1 VKLANKKNSHPELV
15 EGRKLAMQRDDWRS
29 RRSLLALALLPLA
42 ACGFHPLY
50 SEAVQREEN
59 PQLAGIIV
67 EPIPDRYGQ
76 QLEWELR
83 EALNPEGLTVKPLYR
98 LVVGVQV
105 QRIDLGIQRDA
116 TSTRGRVDA
125 YATLTL
131 ADVNTGRKIYA
142 SRAQST
148 SAFNILQDGY
158 ASEVAEEDAR
168 TRTARDLTDQI
179 RLRLVLFLRDRPT
192 TPVKS

>member
-1 VKLANKKNSHPELV
+1 MSAKRKIPHYELV
-15 EGRKLAMQRDDWRS
+15 EGRKLAMQRHHWCS
-29 RRSLLALALLPLA
+29 RRSLLALGLLPLA

-76 QLEWELR
+76 QLELALR
-83 EALNPEGLTVKPLYR
+83 EALNPEGLNVKPLYR

-116 TSTRGRVDA
+116 TSTRGRVEA

-131 ADVNTGRKIYA
+131 VDVKTHRRIYA
-142 SRAQST
+142 SRTQST
-148 SAFNILQDGY
+148 SAFNVLQDAY
-158 ASEVAEEDAR
+158 AAEVAEEDAR
-168 TRTARDLTDQI
+168 TRTVQDLTDQI
-179 RLRLVLFLRDRPT
+179 RLRLALFLRDRPT
-192 TPVKS
+192 APINS

>member
-1 VKLANKKNSHPELV
+1 MLRHH
-15 EGRKLAMQRDDWRS
+15 WRS
-29 RRSLLALALLPLA
+29 RRSLLGLALLPLM

-67 EPIPDRYGQ
+67 SPIPDRYGQ
-76 QLEWELR
+76 QLELALR

-105 QRIDLGIQRDA
+105 NRIDLGIQRDA

-168 TRTARDLTDQI
+168 TRTVRDLTDQI
-179 RLRLVLFLRDRPT
+179 RLRLALFLRNRPT
-192 TPVKS
+192 APLKS